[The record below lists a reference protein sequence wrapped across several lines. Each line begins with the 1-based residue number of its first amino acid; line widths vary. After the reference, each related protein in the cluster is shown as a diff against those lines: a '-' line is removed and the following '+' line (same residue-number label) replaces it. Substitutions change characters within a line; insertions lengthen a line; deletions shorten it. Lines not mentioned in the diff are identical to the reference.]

1 MIIHISTL
9 AVTYVDDLIGQ
20 ILDAL
25 VQSDLA
31 DNTIVTLIGDHGW
44 TLGENREWSK
54 FSNYKTA
61 TRVPWLMHI
70 PSSRGPKLRHLF
82 GDGGSSFD
90 KENDKIFLP
99 DPSHR
104 RRGISE
110 EASNLVITKPI
121 QLLDLFPTLV
131 HKTGLPRLK
140 KCNKEKKARITNYEY
155 SGEFCRIVLLYFT
168 LLPKTLY
175 HKIVQ
180 FQLKSKCFLKKKQST
195 FLSLLV
201 QL

>member
-1 MIIHISTL
+1 
-9 AVTYVDDLIGQ
+9 
-20 ILDAL
+20 
-25 VQSDLA
+25 
-31 DNTIVTLIGDHGW
+31 
-44 TLGENREWSK
+44 
-54 FSNYKTA
+54 
-61 TRVPWLMHI
+61 MHI

-180 FQLKSKCFLKKKQST
+180 FQLKSKCFLKSSNQH
-195 FLSLLV
+195 F
-201 QL
+201 

>member
-1 MIIHISTL
+1 
-9 AVTYVDDLIGQ
+9 
-20 ILDAL
+20 
-25 VQSDLA
+25 
-31 DNTIVTLIGDHGW
+31 
-44 TLGENREWSK
+44 
-54 FSNYKTA
+54 
-61 TRVPWLMHI
+61 MHI

-99 DPSHR
+99 DPSPSHR

-180 FQLKSKCFLKKKQST
+180 FQL
-195 FLSLLV
+195 LV
-201 QL
+201 KMFPQKEAINIFEFTSATLAVLARNFKLCTLQRIYLEN

>member
-1 MIIHISTL
+1 MI
-9 AVTYVDDLIGQ
+9 Q
-20 ILDAL
+20 
-25 VQSDLA
+25 
-31 DNTIVTLIGDHGW
+31 
-44 TLGENREWSK
+44 EWSK

-61 TRVPWLMHI
+61 TRVPWLIHI
-70 PSSRGPKLRHLF
+70 PSSRGSKLRHLF